1 MLQELIC
8 SLLLLMNLAILWD
21 SPTQMSVEP
30 WCTLSTHMWT
40 QKPSHFIGMIGEEFR
55 NYTVNTL
62 DFQDKAY
69 QCIGFTTLPDC
80 RGFLVLPKRKKG
92 ENLRGEKKNQHVSV
106 YWIHYICSVTCPHCH
121 QELMKRQCN
130 SLAHCLPAHLCIA
143 RHMSYGPYFVNELF
157 QQVGILAEYSISPW
171 ENDTIP
177 LTKSMGQT
185 SESRNYSEVIV
196 EHSWNRSHRINFAM
210 VYSLYAPF
218 SSGHSRGTLEIK
230 HNCLCCLFPT

>member
-92 ENLRGEKKNQHVSV
+92 ENLRGEKKKKKNHVSV
-106 YWIHYICSVTCPHCH
+106 YWIHYICSVTYPHCH

-143 RHMSYGPYFVNELF
+143 RHVLWTLLCKWAISASGDIGWVQYFSLGKWYHPTNQVN
-157 QQVGILAEYSISPW
+157 
-171 ENDTIP
+171 
-177 LTKSMGQT
+177 
-185 SESRNYSEVIV
+185 
-196 EHSWNRSHRINFAM
+196 
-210 VYSLYAPF
+210 
-218 SSGHSRGTLEIK
+218 GTD
-230 HNCLCCLFPT
+230 

>member
-92 ENLRGEKKNQHVSV
+92 ENLRGGKKKKPCFCILNPL
-106 YWIHYICSVTCPHCH
+106 Y
-121 QELMKRQCN
+121 LFCN
-130 SLAHCLPAHLCIA
+130 MPPLPPRADEEA
-143 RHMSYGPYFVNELF
+143 M
-157 QQVGILAEYSISPW
+157 QQP
-171 ENDTIP
+171 
-177 LTKSMGQT
+177 
-185 SESRNYSEVIV
+185 
-196 EHSWNRSHRINFAM
+196 
-210 VYSLYAPF
+210 
-218 SSGHSRGTLEIK
+218 GTLSS
-230 HNCLCCLFPT
+230 CTPVYCQTYVLWTLLCKWAISASGDIGWVQYFSLGKWYHPTNQVNGTD